1 MSLVGNI
8 TTNYDGSAQRSGF
21 AAVGRRYSLSQ
32 DPALEA
38 NHHEKPTR
46 TSSDDS
52 STVNGPTSNEVQE
65 EHRIVNLARQL
76 SRASTRHFGD
86 QDFNPD
92 DILRPESGTIF
103 DPFSDS
109 FDSRAWIKSLF
120 ALTARD
126 PEKYPRRTAGI
137 GFKNLSVH
145 GYASDVEYQ
154 QTVGNVLLSG
164 LGNIRDAIS
173 GRKRKVQ
180 IVNQFDGIIEAGEML
195 VVLGPPGRCVALHVF
210 SALRLTDLAFVVVA
224 QPF

>member
-52 STVNGPTSNEVQE
+52 STVNGPTSHEVLE
-65 EHRIVNLARQL
+65 EHRIVALARQL
-76 SRASTRHFGD
+76 SRSSTRNFGD
-86 QDFNPD
+86 HNLNPD
-92 DILRPESGTIF
+92 DVLRPESGTIY
-103 DPFSDS
+103 DPFSES
-109 FDSRAWIKSLF
+109 FDSRAWIKSML
-120 ALTARD
+120 AITSRD

-180 IVNQFDGIIEAGEML
+180 IINQFDGIIEAGEML
-195 VVLGPPGRCVALHVF
+195 VVLGPPGRCATVSILPLLF
-210 SALRLTDLAFVVVA
+210 C
-224 QPF
+224 